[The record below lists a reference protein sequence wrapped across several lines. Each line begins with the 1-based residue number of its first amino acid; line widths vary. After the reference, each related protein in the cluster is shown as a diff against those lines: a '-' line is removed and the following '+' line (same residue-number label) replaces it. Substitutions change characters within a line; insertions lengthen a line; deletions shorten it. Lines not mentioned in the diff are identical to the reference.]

1 MNFTKMTDDEI
12 RNKLIE
18 WSDSYYNDSESIVS
32 DEEFDFFKYIL
43 KRRNSKDIFFKKIG
57 SEVPNDSAWK
67 KANHKIPMGS
77 LDKVNTVHEF
87 RKWCQKV
94 NYNKFSMQL
103 KLDGISIGIE
113 YEKGILVKG
122 ITRGDGII
130 GEDITKNVIKMK
142 NVKSKLDLVWSGS
155 VRGEIILLEEDF
167 IRINEILSENGEKE
181 FKNLRNAASGIA
193 KRLDGRFSEYLT
205 IKYYDCSEEF
215 NTEIDKIYFISNKLK
230 LITVLC
236 YDVGPLTAT
245 ELYIEYDQRL
255 RSELPFDVDGMVLK
269 VNSIKRQNELGI
281 KDGIPQGQIAWKF
294 PSMKVKSKIID
305 VEWQMGPSGRYT
317 PVAILEPVK
326 MGGVTVQRASLHNFT
341 IFSNFGFH
349 YKDEVIVSRQND
361 VIPQIIENLDKNSSP
376 LKPRGFLISFPSK
389 CDNCGSS
396 LIIDGEF
403 LICKNPN
410 CSGKQLGNLK
420 KWANVVFT
428 EKGFAGKTVEL
439 LFVNEL
445 IKEPAD
451 FYKLK
456 KEDLLKLPKFGS
468 RKSDIVLNVI
478 NEGKTISLPNFIGGL
493 NFDNFGRSRVELLME
508 HGYKTLSQIMNI
520 KKKEIININGMGESI
535 SDSFFTSLKLKEN
548 QIKNLLDVGVKIK
561 ENKVS
566 EQIKEGILK
575 GKSFVF
581 TGAIQRIENGKR
593 LTREIMESL
602 VKENGGEVLS
612 KVRKGLTYLVQ
623 ANPDSVS
630 SKSVEAKKLDVTI
643 LSEEN
648 FFKMIGK

>member
-1 MNFTKMTDDEI
+1 MNFTKLSDDEI

-32 DEEFDFFKYIL
+32 DEEFDSFKYEL
-43 KRRNSKDIFFKKIG
+43 KKRNPKDIFFKKIG
-57 SEVPNDSAWK
+57 SEVPNNSVWQ
-67 KANHKIPMGS
+67 KAKHKIPMGS
-77 LDKVNTVHEF
+77 LDKVNTIDEF
-87 RKWCQKV
+87 KEWCFRI
-94 NYNKFSMQL
+94 NKKHSFKLMIFQE
-103 KLDGISIGIE
+103 KLDGISIDIE
-113 YEKGILVKG
+113 YENGKLIKG

-142 NVKSKLDLVWSGS
+142 NVKQQLSKPWSGS
-155 VRGEIILLEEDF
+155 LRGEIILLSEDF
-167 IRINEILSENGEKE
+167 EKINSILEESEKP

-193 KRLDGRFSEYLT
+193 KRFDGRFSEYLT
-205 IKYYDCSEEF
+205 ILYYDCTGNFKYENEKIDFIQHLGLKSVPTYYKTVDDGDTLYNLYEKKLRPSLGYDIDGLVAKIDSL
-215 NTEIDKIYFISNKLK
+215 EI
-230 LITVLC
+230 
-236 YDVGPLTAT
+236 
-245 ELYIEYDQRL
+245 
-255 RSELPFDVDGMVLK
+255 
-269 VNSIKRQNELGI
+269 QNELGI
-281 KDGIPQGQIAWKF
+281 RDGIPQGQIAWKF

-341 IFSNFGFH
+341 IFSNFDFH

-361 VIPQIIENLDKNSSP
+361 VIPQVIENLSKTKNGIKIP
-376 LKPRGFLISFPSK
+376 YLKYCAH
-389 CDNCGSS
+389 CDS
-396 LIIDGEF
+396 LLKVNGEF
-403 LICKNPN
+403 LICENPD

-428 EKGFAGKTVEL
+428 EKGFAGKTVEI
-439 LFVNEL
+439 LFENGL

-468 RKSDIVLNVI
+468 RKADIVLNVI
-478 NEGKTISLPNFIGGL
+478 NEGKTISLPDFIGGL
-493 NFDNFGRSRVELLME
+493 NFENFGRSRVELLME

-566 EQIKEGILK
+566 EQNKEGILK

-593 LTREIMESL
+593 LTREIMEGL

-612 KVRKGLTYLVQ
+612 KVRRGLTYLVQ
-623 ANPDSVS
+623 ADPNSVS
-630 SKSVEAKKLDVTI
+630 SKTVEAKKLGVTI

>member
-1 MNFTKMTDDEI
+1 MNFTKLSDDEI

-18 WSDSYYNDSESIVS
+18 WSDSYYNDSESIVT
-32 DEEFDFFKYIL
+32 DEEFDSFKYEL
-43 KRRNSKDIFFKKIG
+43 KKRNPKDIFFKKIG
-57 SEVPNDSAWK
+57 SEVPNNSVWQ
-67 KANHKIPMGS
+67 KAKHKIPMGS
-77 LDKVNTVHEF
+77 LDKVNTIDEF
-87 RKWCQKV
+87 KEWCFWI
-94 NYNKFSMQL
+94 NKKHSFKLMIFQE
-103 KLDGISIGIE
+103 KLDGISIDNE
-113 YEKGILVKG
+113 YENGKLIKG

-142 NVKSKLDLVWSGS
+142 NVKQQLSKPWSGS
-155 VRGEIILLEEDF
+155 LRGEIILLSEDF
-167 IRINEILSENGEKE
+167 EKINSILEESGEKP

-193 KRLDGRFSEYLT
+193 KRFDGRFSEYLT
-205 IKYYDCSEEF
+205 ILYYDCTGNFKYENEKIDFIQHLGLKNVPTYYKTVDDGDTLYNLYEKLRPSLGYDIDGLVAKIDSL
-215 NTEIDKIYFISNKLK
+215 EI
-230 LITVLC
+230 
-236 YDVGPLTAT
+236 
-245 ELYIEYDQRL
+245 
-255 RSELPFDVDGMVLK
+255 
-269 VNSIKRQNELGI
+269 QNELGI
-281 KDGIPQGQIAWKF
+281 RDGIPQGQIAWKF

-341 IFSNFGFH
+341 IFSNFDFH

-361 VIPQIIENLDKNSSP
+361 VIPQVIENLSKTKNGIKIP
-376 LKPRGFLISFPSK
+376 YLKYCAH
-389 CDNCGSS
+389 CDS
-396 LIIDGEF
+396 LLKVNGEF
-403 LICKNPN
+403 LICENPD

-428 EKGFAGKTVEL
+428 EKGFAGKTVEI
-439 LFVNEL
+439 LFENGL

-468 RKSDIVLNVI
+468 RKADIVLNVI
-478 NEGKTISLPNFIGGL
+478 NEGKTISLPDFIGGL
-493 NFDNFGRSRVELLME
+493 NFENFGRSRVELLME

-566 EQIKEGILK
+566 EQNKEGILK

-593 LTREIMESL
+593 LTREIMEGL

-612 KVRKGLTYLVQ
+612 KVRRGLTYLVQ
-623 ANPDSVS
+623 ADPNSVS
-630 SKSVEAKKLDVTI
+630 SKSVEAKKLGVTI

>member
-1 MNFTKMTDDEI
+1 F
-12 RNKLIE
+12 
-18 WSDSYYNDSESIVS
+18 DS
-32 DEEFDFFKYIL
+32 FKYEL
-43 KRRNSKDIFFKKIG
+43 KKRNPKDIFFKKIG
-57 SEVPNDSAWK
+57 SEVPNNSVWQ
-67 KANHKIPMGS
+67 KAKHKIPMGS
-77 LDKVNTVHEF
+77 LDKVNTIDEF
-87 RKWCQKV
+87 KEWCFWI
-94 NYNKFSMQL
+94 NKKHSFKLMIFQE
-103 KLDGISIGIE
+103 KLDGISIDNE
-113 YEKGILVKG
+113 YENGKLIKG

-142 NVKSKLDLVWSGS
+142 NVKQQLSKPWSGS
-155 VRGEIILLEEDF
+155 LRGEIILLSEDF
-167 IRINEILSENGEKE
+167 EKINSILEESGEKP

-193 KRLDGRFSEYLT
+193 KRFDGRFSEYLT
-205 IKYYDCSEEF
+205 ILYYDCTGNFKYENEKIDFIQHLGLKNVPTYYKTVDDGDTLYNLYEKLRPSLGYDIDGLVAKIDSL
-215 NTEIDKIYFISNKLK
+215 EI
-230 LITVLC
+230 
-236 YDVGPLTAT
+236 
-245 ELYIEYDQRL
+245 
-255 RSELPFDVDGMVLK
+255 
-269 VNSIKRQNELGI
+269 QNELGI
-281 KDGIPQGQIAWKF
+281 RDGIPQGQIAWKF

-341 IFSNFGFH
+341 IFSNFDFH

-361 VIPQIIENLDKNSSP
+361 VIPQVIENLSKTKNGIKIP
-376 LKPRGFLISFPSK
+376 YLKYCAH
-389 CDNCGSS
+389 CDS
-396 LIIDGEF
+396 LLKVNGEF
-403 LICKNPN
+403 LICENPN

-428 EKGFAGKTVEL
+428 EKGFAGKTVEI
-439 LFVNEL
+439 LFENGL

-468 RKSDIVLNVI
+468 RKADIVLNVI
-478 NEGKTISLPNFIGGL
+478 NEGKTISLPDFIGGL
-493 NFDNFGRSRVELLME
+493 NFENFGRSRVELLME

-566 EQIKEGILK
+566 EQNKEGILK

-593 LTREIMESL
+593 LTREIMEGL

-612 KVRKGLTYLVQ
+612 KVRRGLTYLVQ
-623 ANPDSVS
+623 ADPNSVS
-630 SKSVEAKKLDVTI
+630 SKSVEAKKLGVTI